1 MGKPAARL
9 TDMANDCGDT
19 VDAPTGTVIA
29 VGTVLIN
36 NLPAAKQN
44 DQIIGVDVHI
54 VMVPSPAGPIPT
66 PLPHPF
72 VGIIDGE
79 LSSSVKIMGQP
90 AATVGSTA
98 SNNPPHIPTPPGT
111 AFQKPPMNKSKTIM
125 GSPNVLIGNGGGG
138 SGSGSGGGGGVAE
151 SSADEA
157 AVEEGHTLQVKFV
170 DKGGK
175 PITGVK
181 YSVKSPDNQISTGS
195 LSCEVKKSGV
205 VEGDH
210 EILLQAIT
218 SASWSTKKAKV
229 GEAVQLQAD
238 ISGFESGTEAVFQI
252 FKQSASSADEQMDT
266 VKAESSGDKVETDW
280 QFEYSGDTGD
290 PSLGKKS
297 AGKYCNPRFYFIVDA
312 EGCRARSGVLEITD
326 SLKIVLKDE
335 NGNPIADEEYVVHF
349 ANGEVR
355 RGTLDQNGEAV
366 EDRIPTEKSRVVFP
380 KTSGAKKLP
389 G

>member
-9 TDMANDCGDT
+9 SDMANDCGDP

-29 VGTVLIN
+29 VSTVLIN
-36 NLPAAKQN
+36 NLPAAKQD
-44 DQIIGVDVHI
+44 DQIIGVDIHI
-54 VMVPSPAGPIPT
+54 VMVPSPAGPVPT

-72 VGIIDGE
+72 VGMIDGE
-79 LSSSVKIMGQP
+79 LSSSVQIMGKA

-98 SNNPPHIPTPPGT
+98 TNNPSHIPTPPGT
-111 AFQKPPMNKSKTIM
+111 AFQKPPMNKSKIIM

-138 SGSGSGGGGGVAE
+138 SGGGSGGGEGVAE

-181 YSVKSPDNQISTGS
+181 YSVKSPDNQVSTGS
-195 LSCEVKKSGV
+195 LSGEVKKSGV
-205 VEGDH
+205 KEGDH
-210 EILLQAIT
+210 EISLQAIT
-218 SASWSTKKAKV
+218 SASWSTKTAKV
-229 GEAVQLQAD
+229 GETVQLQAD
-238 ISGFESGTEAVFQI
+238 ISGFDSGTEAVFQI
-252 FKQSASSADEQMDT
+252 FKQSTSSADEQMDT
-266 VKAESSGDKVETDW
+266 VKAESSGDKVEADW
-280 QFEYSGDTGD
+280 QFEYQGDTGN
-290 PSLGKKS
+290 PSLGKKR
-297 AGKYCNPRFYFIVDA
+297 AGKYSNPRFYFIVDVD
-312 EGCRARSGVLEITD
+312 GSRARSGVLEITD

-366 EDRIPTEKSRVVFP
+366 ENRIPTEKSRVVFP
-380 KTSGAKKLP
+380 NTSGAKKLP

>member
-9 TDMANDCGDT
+9 SDTANDCNDPA
-19 VDAPTGTVIA
+19 DAPTGIVVA
-29 VGTVLIN
+29 AGTVLIN
-36 NLPAAKQN
+36 NLPAAKKD
-44 DQIIGVDVHI
+44 DQILGIDVHI
-54 VMVPSPAGPIPT
+54 VMVPSPGGPVPT

-72 VGIIDGE
+72 TGMIDGE
-79 LSSSVKIMGQP
+79 LSSSVQIMGKP

-98 SNNPPHIPTPPGT
+98 SNKPSHIPTPPGT
-111 AFQKPPMNKSKTIM
+111 AFQKPPMNKSKIIM

-175 PITGVK
+175 PITGVQ
-181 YSVKSPDNQISTGS
+181 YSVKSPDNQISSGT
-195 LSCEVKKSGV
+195 LSGEVKKSGV
-205 VEGDH
+205 EEGDH
-210 EILLQAIT
+210 EISLKAIT
-218 SASWSTKKAKV
+218 SASWSTNSAKV
-229 GEAVQLQAD
+229 GETVQLQSD
-238 ISGFESGTEAVFQI
+238 ISGFDSGTEAVFQI

-266 VKAESSGDKVETDW
+266 VKTESSGDKVEADW
-280 QFEYSGDTGD
+280 QFEYRGDTGV

-297 AGKYCNPRFYFIVDA
+297 AEGYSNPRFYFIVDV

-335 NGNPIADEEYVVHF
+335 NGNPIADEEYVVYF

-380 KTSGAKKLP
+380 NTSGAKKLP